1 MATHPAIHI
10 GVDTAYLK
18 DQSLPGAQ
26 RFVFRYTIAI
36 TNHSDNA
43 VQLISRHW
51 HITDAD
57 EQVQEVQGLGVV
69 GEQPVIAPG
78 QTYTYTSGAVLE
90 TQTGIMQG
98 SYQMRAIDDG
108 EMFETPI
115 PAFALVPPT
124 ALH

>member
-1 MATHPAIHI
+1 MNTAIHI
-10 GVDTAYLK
+10 DVDTAYLQ
-18 DQSLPGAQ
+18 DQSLPEAQ
-26 RFVFRYTIAI
+26 RYVFRYTIAI
-36 TNHSDNA
+36 TNRGEDA

-51 HITDAD
+51 RITDAE

-90 TQTGIMQG
+90 TQTGMMQG
-98 SYQMRAIDDG
+98 SYQMRAAGG
-108 EMFETPI
+108 ELFDTPI